1 MCVYVIKN
9 SKWPRSCL
17 EEGLGQQRILQYNGN
32 QNFHCL
38 SFEWANIFFNIVLK
52 ESYKTTLTYVPNCF
66 SYRKITN
73 FERTMPIIYFSV
85 DTSFKSECSSVT
97 STV

>member
-52 ESYKTTLTYVPNCF
+52 ESYKTTLTYVTVLVTE
-66 SYRKITN
+66 KITN
-73 FERTMPIIYFSV
+73 FERHNAYYLFFSWY
-85 DTSFKSECSSVT
+85 
-97 STV
+97 

>member
-1 MCVYVIKN
+1 M
-9 SKWPRSCL
+9 
-17 EEGLGQQRILQYNGN
+17 GLSQQRILQYNGN
-32 QNFHCL
+32 QSFHSL

-52 ESYKTTLTYVPNCF
+52 ESYKTTLTYVTVLVTEKSRISNV
-66 SYRKITN
+66 
-73 FERTMPIIYFSV
+73 TMPIIYFSV